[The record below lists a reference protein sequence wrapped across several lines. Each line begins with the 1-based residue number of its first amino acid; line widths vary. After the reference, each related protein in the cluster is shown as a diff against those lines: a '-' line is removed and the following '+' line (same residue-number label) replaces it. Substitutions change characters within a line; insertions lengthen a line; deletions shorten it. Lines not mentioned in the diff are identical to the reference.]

1 MSDKEIFDWIQQ
13 EITATRITKVQKVVG
28 YEEHLEPNP
37 ELGVCEGTFQP
48 TTRDRQH
55 VIVYE
60 AIYDMVDE
68 TVLDEKRAA
77 TAAQVLTEL
86 VLKDETLIGRARR
99 LMSDESVF
107 IPFWEQIYSVAQT
120 KKARRIAAYKLGR
133 SPIDVIAAIVGTVGE
148 KLYNPVRI
156 VWYTVTGILFY
167 VWVIYFFWPQ
177 SNIGLIIA
185 DMAQSLVTYIKNLL
199 Y

>member
-1 MSDKEIFDWIQQ
+1 MSDKEIFGWIQQ
-13 EITATRITKVQKVVG
+13 EITATRIIKVQKVVG

-48 TTRDRQH
+48 TTPDRQH

-77 TAAQVLTEL
+77 AAAQVLTDL
-86 VLKDETLIGRARR
+86 VLKDETLIGRARKF
-99 LMSDESVF
+99 MSDESVF